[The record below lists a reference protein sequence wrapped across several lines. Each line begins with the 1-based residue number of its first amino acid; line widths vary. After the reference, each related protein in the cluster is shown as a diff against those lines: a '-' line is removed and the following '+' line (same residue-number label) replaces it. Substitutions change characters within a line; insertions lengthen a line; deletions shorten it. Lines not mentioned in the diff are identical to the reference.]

1 MPILTSE
8 SINGIDDQQ
17 GQSPGLTV
25 VTTFVYRNSISVE
38 RGPPRAGT
46 CFVKVKKTW
55 TLRPP
60 PLDYQSSVITMAL
73 SPPFSV
79 GNLNVKNCEGVCGE

>member
-17 GQSPGLTV
+17 GQSSGLTV

-38 RGPPRAGT
+38 RVPPRAGT
-46 CFVKVKKTW
+46 GFVKVKKT
-55 TLRPP
+55 
-60 PLDYQSSVITMAL
+60 
-73 SPPFSV
+73 
-79 GNLNVKNCEGVCGE
+79 